1 MPTGWRPKDVSK
13 TFPVISR
20 ESDKNKKYKPTYNFN
35 WKVIAVVHF
44 LAITV
49 MLFFFLSKF
58 GDLNFN
64 LQITLSL
71 LIFFSIFGFTSLM
84 DYYSWAPMLEIFRGV
99 FSIIFVIF
107 AQIQFLEFTSPF
119 ILNSL
124 IGYFI
129 FTFLVGIWARI
140 KEPSRKLVLP

>member
-1 MPTGWRPKDVSK
+1 
-13 TFPVISR
+13 
-20 ESDKNKKYKPTYNFN
+20 
-35 WKVIAVVHF
+35 
-44 LAITV
+44 

>member
-1 MPTGWRPKDVSK
+1 
-13 TFPVISR
+13 
-20 ESDKNKKYKPTYNFN
+20 
-35 WKVIAVVHF
+35 
-44 LAITV
+44 

-58 GDLNFN
+58 GDINLK
-64 LQITLSL
+64 LQITFSL

-84 DYYSWAPMLEIFRGV
+84 DFYSWAPVLEIFRGV

-107 AQIQFLEFTSPF
+107 TQIQFLESTSPL

-140 KEPSRKLVLP
+140 KELNRKLVLQ